1 MSSEGKIPNEFIC
14 PITLDIM
21 KEPMV
26 MPDGH
31 TYEKEAIKKA
41 LEITHVSPLTKMPM
55 EFSDGVINYSLKS
68 LIENYVMEHNIQLT
82 DINKKIKNITFSDIS
97 EAEKVEFEELH
108 SRIITKD
115 KSSGL
120 CKDSLHVWMKP
131 KKVKTTSPVC
141 LICVVD
147 ISGSMQANCCNNVEN
162 METQYISR
170 LELIK
175 HSLKTIVASLR
186 KDDMISVITFN
197 GESNVHIKPTV
208 LLSKNEKESVI
219 SDINSMNAYGQTNMW
234 SGIREA
240 IEVSK
245 SITFKKYQK
254 SIMVFTD
261 GDSNYNPPNGVYK
274 TLKDTLKVCN
284 DNFTISTFSFGN
296 DAGPELL
303 IDIANLGNGIYGYC
317 PDGTMVGTIFINYM
331 ANLLSTIAP
340 IIKVNVTQG
349 EDVKK
354 TMTIGPLYRATY
366 RNAIFK
372 IDKKLLDQTKVTIEL
387 PMTNQIIEVPII
399 KESSDLSLYMKEMS
413 DKESKGKIDDNN
425 ESDSDSD
432 SDDEL
437 LDSDDSDTEV
447 DNNIENIDKIDTD
460 VIIEEMD
467 SEPIQYEE
475 RLLNQILRNKFVIV
489 LNKIIKLKNISF
501 DEDENKKAKK
511 LLNDYIKVL
520 SELQY
525 KTKYAKNLLIDI
537 TDPDPNHGQVEKAI
551 SMEYYGTWGKC
562 YINSFLRFH
571 QYEQCG
577 NFKDQSLQ
585 YYSHEVF
592 KAYRKMENT
601 LFVNLPPP
609 QSEVPHN
616 PTNNYYYVNN
626 SRSNFSPRSSRSS
639 FRSGLIDRVGS
650 LLSSNSHSVTCESAP
665 VDCCTMDVTSSAR
678 RPVKMKYFIN
688 RHGGCFNGDAVV
700 LLANGQSKRVRDL
713 KKGDCLNNGAVVE
726 CLIEQTSNKLWKPY
740 MCDINGVLF
749 TPYHPIAIDNT
760 WYFPNDLVKS
770 KEVSID
776 SWFNLI
782 LHDDIHQKYEIEFE
796 NGIKAITLGHNRHE
810 NSILKHPYF
819 GSELVIK
826 DLQARDPIGYNN
838 GYILIKEI
846 NIRKLEFDE
855 NKYCINYYKI
865 SNEFQNDNNNNIND
879 NSNFVEN
886 LVY

>member
-1 MSSEGKIPNEFIC
+1 MNSENNEIS
-14 PITLDIM
+14 
-21 KEPMV
+21 KEH
-26 MPDGH
+26 D
-31 TYEKEAIKKA
+31 
-41 LEITHVSPLTKMPM
+41 
-55 EFSDGVINYSLKS
+55 
-68 LIENYVMEHNIQLT
+68 IQLT
-82 DINKKIKNITFSDIS
+82 NIHEKIKKLSFSDIS
-97 EAEKVEFEELH
+97 ETEKVEFEELQ
-108 SRIITKD
+108 SCIITKD

-120 CKDSLHVWMKP
+120 CEDSLHVWMKP
-131 KKVKTTSPVC
+131 KKVRTTSPVC

-147 ISGSMQANCCNNVEN
+147 VSGSMQINCCNNVEN
-162 METQYISR
+162 MESQYVSR
-170 LELIK
+170 LGLVK

-186 KDDMISVITFN
+186 KEDMISVITFTK
-197 GESNVHIKPTV
+197 SALIHIKPTI
-208 LLSKNEKESVI
+208 LSNKEVKESVI
-219 SDINSMNAYGQTNMW
+219 NNINDMRAYGPTNIW
-234 SGIREA
+234 SGIKEA
-240 IEVSK
+240 IDVSK
-245 SITFKKYQK
+245 SITFKNYQK

-261 GDSNYNPPNGVYK
+261 GNSNYNPPNGVYQ
-274 TLKDTLKVCN
+274 TLKDTLKVCD

-296 DAGPELL
+296 DVGPELL

-317 PDGTMVGTIFINYM
+317 SDGTMVGTIFINYM
-331 ANLLSTIAP
+331 ANLLSTITP

-399 KESSDLSLYMKEMS
+399 KESPDLQLYMNEMLENTGINKELT
-413 DKESKGKIDDNN
+413 KEEDND
-425 ESDSDSD
+425 SDSDSD
-432 SDDEL
+432 SEI
-437 LDSDDSDTEV
+437 LDSKSDSEIDDT
-447 DNNIENIDKIDTD
+447 IENIDEIDTD
-460 VIIEEMD
+460 VIIEEKD
-467 SEPIQYEE
+467 SESVHYEE
-475 RLLNQILRNKFVIV
+475 RVLNQILRDKFVIV
-489 LNKIIKLKNISF
+489 LKKINELEKIAC
-501 DEDENKKAKK
+501 DQEENQKAKE
-511 LLNDYIKVL
+511 LLNEYIKEL
-520 SELQY
+520 TDLQY
-525 KTKYAKNLLIDI
+525 KTKFSKNLLTDI

-585 YYSHEVF
+585 YYTHQVF
-592 KAYRKMENT
+592 NTYRKMANT
-601 LFVNLPPP
+601 LFVNIPPP
-609 QSEVPHN
+609 VEN
-616 PTNNYYYVNN
+616 INN
-626 SRSNFSPRSSRSS
+626 SYVQANSSSIQMSN
-639 FRSGLIDRVGS
+639 
-650 LLSSNSHSVTCESAP
+650 
-665 VDCCTMDVTSSAR
+665 
-678 RPVKMKYFIN
+678 FIN

-838 GYILIKEI
+838 GYILIKKI
-846 NIRKLEFDE
+846 NIRKLEYDE
-855 NKYCINYYKI
+855 NHFCTNYYTTQ
-865 SNEFQNDNNNNIND
+865 FNDFI
-879 NSNFVEN
+879 
-886 LVY
+886 YI